1 MLEKT
6 WRRRNQGWRL
16 VQPLLWAEWRFLKK
30 LKIELPHDSAIPLLG
45 IYLEK
50 TKTNFKRYSHSP
62 MFVAALFAITKTWK
76 QPKCPL
82 TDKWVKKL
90 WYIYTVEYYS
100 AVRKEWHMP
109 FAATWI
115 GLEIIIQMN
124 IVRQDK
130 YITYVWNLKNST
142 DKFVNI
148 YKTETDSQT

>member
-1 MLEKT
+1 
-6 WRRRNQGWRL
+6 
-16 VQPLLWAEWRFLKK
+16 
-30 LKIELPHDSAIPLLG
+30 
-45 IYLEK
+45 
-50 TKTNFKRYSHSP
+50 
-62 MFVAALFAITKTWK
+62 
-76 QPKCPL
+76 
-82 TDKWVKKL
+82 
-90 WYIYTVEYYS
+90 
-100 AVRKEWHMP
+100 MP